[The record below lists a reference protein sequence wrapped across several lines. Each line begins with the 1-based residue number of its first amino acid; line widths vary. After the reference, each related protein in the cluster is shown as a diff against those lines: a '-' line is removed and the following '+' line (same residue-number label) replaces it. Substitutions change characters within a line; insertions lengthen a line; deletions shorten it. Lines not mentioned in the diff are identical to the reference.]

1 MTPSDFRVN
10 HRLRVRWAE
19 VDIQKIVFNGH
30 YLMYFDNAIA
40 DYWRALALPYELTM
54 HQLGGDL
61 FVKKAALEY
70 HASAEMDDWLD
81 VCMKCE
87 RMGNSSLTYTGAIFR
102 GDELLVSCEMVYV
115 YANPVLKKSQPI
127 PTPLRDMIL
136 GFEAGQDMVQMRQG
150 SWAELQTLAAPLRSQ
165 VFVQEQKVP
174 QELEWDSEDA
184 TALHVVAVNRLGT
197 ALATGRL
204 IQHAPGVSRLG
215 RMAVMKVMR
224 GSDLGKRVLQ
234 ALIAAAKTRG
244 DREIIIHAQCSAQ
257 TFYAK
262 AGFVA
267 EGDVFD
273 EAGIAHVPMRLT
285 MQ

>member
-1 MTPSDFRVN
+1 MTPSDFRVK

-150 SWAELQTLAAPLRSQ
+150 SWAELQTLAAPLRTH

-184 TALHVVAVNRLGT
+184 TALHVVAVYRLGT

-204 IQHAPGVSRLG
+204 LQHAPGVSRLG

-262 AGFVA
+262 VGFVA

-273 EAGIAHVPMRLT
+273 EAGIAHVQMRLT
-285 MQ
+285 L